1 MKRIALTI
9 ALASASILSLA
20 EDYGL
25 PRRYAGASAALT
37 LPQGGARLR
46 RLGGASARAG
56 YYLSDD
62 FAVECEAGWL
72 EDRAALAAR
81 GVWHAQGWEWFG
93 RLFGYERFDPFAT
106 LGARAWTP
114 RGQVGPACGVGAFYY
129 LGDTWAIRLDAELSI
144 GLETRVETF
153 HTLSLGLQ
161 YSF

>member
-1 MKRIALTI
+1 MKHIVLAIAL
-9 ALASASILSLA
+9 LSASLLSLA
-20 EDYGL
+20 EDSGL
-25 PRRYAGASAALT
+25 PRRYVGASAALT
-37 LPQGGARLR
+37 LPQGGVHMR

-56 YYLSDD
+56 YYFGDY
-62 FAVECEAGWL
+62 FAMECEAGLL
-72 EDRAALAAR
+72 EDRTALAAR

-93 RLFGYERFDPFAT
+93 RLFGYERFDPFTT

-129 LGDTWAIRLDAELSI
+129 LGDTWAIRMDAEFSL